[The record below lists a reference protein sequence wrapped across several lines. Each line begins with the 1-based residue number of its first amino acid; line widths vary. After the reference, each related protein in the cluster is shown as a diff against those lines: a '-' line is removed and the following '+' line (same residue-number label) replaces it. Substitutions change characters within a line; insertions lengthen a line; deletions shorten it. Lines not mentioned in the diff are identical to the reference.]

1 MKLYIILL
9 ALLFNISLVFASK
22 NLINVR
28 KPQLS
33 KIAIKRYLEKNPDL
47 IQKRGTGGKKK
58 SLFSNCILIFFYCR

>member
-22 NLINVR
+22 NVINVR

-58 SLFSNCILIFFYCR
+58 FIVLKLYTNILLL